1 MTEFDSLD
9 GFSTT
14 ASRGRTRYRTAP
26 HAGLTLFA
34 LCLGVLF
41 LACIVGLLVY
51 RAVEDANDR
60 DPAVQ
65 REKEELR
72 EAWAGYRKDER
83 DRRSAAAR
91 QDEEMKILNHGR

>member
-9 GFSTT
+9 GFSISTT
-14 ASRGRTRYRTAP
+14 RGHSRYRPAP
-26 HAGLTLFA
+26 HSGLTLFA
-34 LCLGVLF
+34 LCLGVFF
-41 LACIVGLLVY
+41 LACIVGLLAY
-51 RAVEDANDR
+51 RAIEDVVDR

-65 REKEELR
+65 REREELR

-91 QDEEMKILNHGR
+91 QDEEMKILSRIR